1 MPSSFNETFLFL
13 TRLAW
18 KNRVT
23 LPIFITIAFLACN
36 FRWEVEI
43 SIQTERIA
51 FQPDN
56 DRGNQPDADDEE
68 EDNNSGTWELGDEYE
83 IDSSNSSIVSD
94 TDTEANTI
102 NSNF

>member
-13 TRLAW
+13 TKLAW

-23 LPIFITIAFLACN
+23 LPIFITIAFMACN

-51 FQPDN
+51 FQ
-56 DRGNQPDADDEE
+56 
-68 EDNNSGTWELGDEYE
+68 
-83 IDSSNSSIVSD
+83 VS
-94 TDTEANTI
+94 
-102 NSNF
+102 FCVVQ